1 MVNVVVVVGFV
12 GDIDVVKRLND
23 VWCSIFGCVFR
34 GCTLQRHKKN
44 PKSRTTLDPSRMWH
58 TSLNVLGMVVI
69 SDGEEVELSTED
81 IWTINTFNK

>member
-1 MVNVVVVVGFV
+1 MFGVAFL
-12 GDIDVVKRLND
+12 DVFLEGVLYKD
-23 VWCSIFGCVFR
+23 
-34 GCTLQRHKKN
+34 TKKN